1 MSDNE
6 KLILFDGVCNLCNGF
21 VKFIIRRD
29 KKGKIRFAPLQSD
42 AAKNS
47 LHAFGHYPEKSDTV
61 IYISGN
67 KFFDKSSAVLNILK
81 DLGRGWQLMF
91 VFIILPPFIR
101 DWFYDLVAKNR
112 YRIFGRSDTCMI
124 PTSEIKN
131 RFIS

>member
-1 MSDNE
+1 MSNYE

-21 VKFIIRRD
+21 VNFIIKRD
-29 KKGKIRFAPLQSD
+29 KKGKIRFAPLQSE

-47 LHAFGHYPEKSDTV
+47 LRAFGHYPEESDSV

-81 DLGRGWQLMF
+81 DLGKGWQLMF
-91 VFIILPPFIR
+91 VFIVLPPFIR
-101 DWFYDLVAKNR
+101 DLLYDLVAKNR
-112 YRIFGRSDTCMI
+112 YRIFGRRDACMI
-124 PTSEIKN
+124 PTSEIRN